1 MISFWQLLICF
12 PLPIALAVC
21 VTEMKNKFVSR
32 MTQMSTLLTHFIS
45 VVVVCGIVINFL
57 SPSTGVI
64 NLVLEKIGVDPVYFM
79 TKPEYFKG
87 IYTLMTLW
95 QNAGFDA
102 LVYIAAIMGIDPQL
116 YEAATVDGA
125 GKMKKIFHV
134 TIPAIVPTI
143 VTMLI
148 LKLGGI
154 IKVGY
159 EAILLLYQPAT
170 YSAADVISTYSYR
183 LAFENGNYGLS
194 VAAGLFES
202 VVAFIMVILANR
214 FSKKISNNA
223 LW

>member
-102 LVYIAAIMGIDPQL
+102 LVYI
-116 YEAATVDGA
+116 
-125 GKMKKIFHV
+125 
-134 TIPAIVPTI
+134 

-214 FSKKISNNA
+214 FSKKISDNA